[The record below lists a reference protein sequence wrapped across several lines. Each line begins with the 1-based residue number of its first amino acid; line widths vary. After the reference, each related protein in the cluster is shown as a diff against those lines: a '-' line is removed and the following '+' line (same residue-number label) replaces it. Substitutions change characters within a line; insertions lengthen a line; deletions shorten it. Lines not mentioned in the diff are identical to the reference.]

1 MRTTSAVTHTDAL
14 GYASPRKWVT
24 ADRAEQIRVMS
35 ADRAERIRGR
45 TVAGPPKHAA
55 PDSPRTPTAKTRPK
69 SAPFSAPVRPRAA
82 RQMLEAAGGRGTS
95 AFTHSPA
102 DGVQFLGRA
111 RRAEVVFTHNARALL
126 AGEPALLTLKISAA
140 RPEDLFYVREVR
152 QLDPR
157 TVGSRVEVTLLRPHV
172 TVEEKLLTLGDVRLE
187 DGHDCAVPLR
197 LQAVLEGGHALLS
210 VLLDGRHVRGSP
222 YPISV
227 RSAAPFAPAAV
238 LVAPDGSK
246 VEAHAVAGERAT
258 LTLLLHD
265 RYGNVA
271 KSGAVAKRPA
281 VHARL
286 VAFGAP
292 DVAHPAASPGAAARA
307 DAAAAG
313 AIDLSVRDLGNGRYA
328 LGYSVTVAG
337 SYQAELA
344 VGGAAVSTPLCVH
357 VHPAA
362 PCDARC
368 TFEYAP
374 VVGGSPD
381 LFDPRAL
388 PSYRGDVWAPFA
400 GRECTLRLIARDAFG
415 NACSAE
421 SAASSASGWTVRLR
435 PTPPAEARPLTK
447 NLEPPPPKKPAVVEH
462 GRVRVVGQAAEGN
475 VIVDCRLVAQAPGP
489 HLLEVRAPGGGH
501 AVGSPRHVRV
511 RPGAADAAAS
521 TILWGAQ
528 EIFSPRA
535 HRRPKF
541 SVPPS
546 PASPRAVAWEVQGGL
561 KPPPISPGAAG
572 GEGPLSAQAARRCV
586 FWVVPRD
593 ATGNRCPAG
602 DAALEVAV
610 EPTAEEA
617 AAEVRG
623 DAVEAARQR
632 PRISTRLVARADEV
646 GGGGGDGGGAEAWE
660 VAFECDAACAS
671 AAAPRRVHITL
682 DGESLGPSPLLVD
695 VRPGVPCAECSV
707 IEGLPP
713 RGGGVVGT
721 PSAGKLLLRDAAGN
735 TCRHILGSRVEATA
749 RLLPPGARAEDQLA
763 KYEDYD
769 LASGVVELTELGG
782 GEMEIRIGAER
793 AGRYGVRVAVD
804 GDVVSNGRF
813 AFDFAAATAHAQS
826 TALVE
831 GSQLEGLYIPAN
843 VRLAIRVATRDRFG
857 NLVPAERRGK
867 DLKLA
872 LQAYCSCCAEVTVT
886 DEGGGLYTV
895 SFATEAATLGAH
907 VLEITLDGNHIVG
920 SPFSFKVGAGAAHAS
935 RCTACGAG
943 VRTAAWNR
951 PTTFTIVARDAFG
964 HEIKKGGDDFHVSVA
979 PRGHGHYGTV
989 ESVNDLGDGNYAV
1002 EYTAAISGRYGV
1014 EVRLGGVH
1022 IEGSPFPI
1030 EVKQPADGSGGS
1042 PLSPRS
1048 PGYEYSKGFKPPQY
1062 SPTRRP
1068 PPRSPRSP

>member
-1 MRTTSAVTHTDAL
+1 
-14 GYASPRKWVT
+14 
-24 ADRAEQIRVMS
+24 
-35 ADRAERIRGR
+35 
-45 TVAGPPKHAA
+45 
-55 PDSPRTPTAKTRPK
+55 
-69 SAPFSAPVRPRAA
+69 
-82 RQMLEAAGGRGTS
+82 MLERRRVRH
-95 AFTHSPA
+95 FRLHRSPA
-102 DGVQFLGRA
+102 DGVALGA
-111 RRAEVVFTHNARALL
+111 RPGRLHPRALL

-337 SYQAELA
+337 SHQAELA

-475 VIVDCRLVAQAPGP
+475 VIVDYLVARRRDPTCSGARAGRPPSVAASCACAP
-489 HLLEVRAPGGGH
+489 AP
-501 AVGSPRHVRV
+501 PM
-511 RPGAADAAAS
+511 PAS
-521 TILWGAQ
+521 TILW
-528 EIFSPRA
+528 
-535 HRRPKF
+535 
-541 SVPPS
+541 
-546 PASPRAVAWEVQGGL
+546 
-561 KPPPISPGAAG
+561 
-572 GEGPLSAQAARRCV
+572 
-586 FWVVPRD
+586 
-593 ATGNRCPAG
+593 
-602 DAALEVAV
+602 ALRKSSL
-610 EPTAEEA
+610 
-617 AAEVRG
+617 RG
-623 DAVEAARQR
+623 
-632 PRISTRLVARADEV
+632 
-646 GGGGGDGGGAEAWE
+646 
-660 VAFECDAACAS
+660 
-671 AAAPRRVHITL
+671 
-682 DGESLGPSPLLVD
+682 
-695 VRPGVPCAECSV
+695 
-707 IEGLPP
+707 
-713 RGGGVVGT
+713 
-721 PSAGKLLLRDAAGN
+721 
-735 TCRHILGSRVEATA
+735 
-749 RLLPPGARAEDQLA
+749 
-763 KYEDYD
+763 
-769 LASGVVELTELGG
+769 
-782 GEMEIRIGAER
+782 
-793 AGRYGVRVAVD
+793 
-804 GDVVSNGRF
+804 
-813 AFDFAAATAHAQS
+813 
-826 TALVE
+826 
-831 GSQLEGLYIPAN
+831 
-843 VRLAIRVATRDRFG
+843 
-857 NLVPAERRGK
+857 
-867 DLKLA
+867 
-872 LQAYCSCCAEVTVT
+872 
-886 DEGGGLYTV
+886 
-895 SFATEAATLGAH
+895 
-907 VLEITLDGNHIVG
+907 
-920 SPFSFKVGAGAAHAS
+920 
-935 RCTACGAG
+935 
-943 VRTAAWNR
+943 RTAAQSSPCR
-951 PTTFTIVARDAFG
+951 RRRRAAC
-964 HEIKKGGDDFHVSVA
+964 
-979 PRGHGHYGTV
+979 GHGRCGWLKPRRRR
-989 ESVNDLGDGNYAV
+989 EPP
-1002 EYTAAISGRYGV
+1002 AANRCGW
-1014 EVRLGGVH
+1014 
-1022 IEGSPFPI
+1022 
-1030 EVKQPADGSGGS
+1030 
-1042 PLSPRS
+1042 
-1048 PGYEYSKGFKPPQY
+1048 
-1062 SPTRRP
+1062 
-1068 PPRSPRSP
+1068 